1 MPLNSARG
9 ITPIEIGC
17 VVASPELIVLIM
29 RDGGLRS
36 ALIARLSLQGESLL
50 TLDTDPDGLLI
61 NRVAPSP
68 RILVIDKAAL
78 GDRLQA
84 LVDGALWQGIIVIDD
99 EAEQAVTGDRLRVVR
114 RARALTGVVETLAS
128 WRKLAY
134 S

>member
-1 MPLNSARG
+1 M
-9 ITPIEIGC
+9 
-17 VVASPELIVLIM
+17 ASPELIVLIM

-99 EAEQAVTGDRLRVVR
+99 EAEQAVAGDRLRIVR